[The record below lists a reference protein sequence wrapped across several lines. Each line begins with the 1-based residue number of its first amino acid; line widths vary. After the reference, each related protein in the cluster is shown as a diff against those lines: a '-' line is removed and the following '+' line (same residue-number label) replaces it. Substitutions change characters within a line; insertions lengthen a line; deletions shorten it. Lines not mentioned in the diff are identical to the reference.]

1 MTCNSNKL
9 YSKVLLSKNRFQA
22 GKSLIRKTKDGRIFN
37 WKVEN
42 DDSLCT
48 QQEAFEKVNL
58 SLGFSIELK
67 FDDYVIYKEEELV
80 HALQAVLK
88 VVFEYAKDRPII
100 FSTFQP
106 DAARLIR
113 SLQKTYPVYFLT
125 NGGNEIYSDVRRNNK
140 SSGKGQLTG
149 SGGLGNRSLY
159 RSSNGFG

>member
-1 MTCNSNKL
+1 M
-9 YSKVLLSKNRFQA
+9 
-22 GKSLIRKTKDGRIFN
+22 
-37 WKVEN
+37 
-42 DDSLCT
+42 
-48 QQEAFEKVNL
+48 
-58 SLGFSIELK
+58 GFSIELK

-140 SSGKGQLTG
+140 SSGKG
-149 SGGLGNRSLY
+149 
-159 RSSNGFG
+159 